1 MPGRA
6 DDVVAVLTVR
16 AVVMTVA
23 TAAVLTSVAGCE
35 LFSDGTESYRPP
47 AAPISFEA
55 SCTAPD
61 IVGGFGVEG
70 GATGE
75 NVGEGSVPDGFRAR
89 TVVSCRTSDG
99 PGGTTVID
107 AVELGG
113 DVDAFVRAIDRPSE
127 RTDRNTSVSCAVNVV
142 APVATWLVSDAGAI
156 RVAWPRVVCG
166 YRDEPLAA
174 LQTLREIGRTPVRDL
189 GVVPVAI
196 CRGRSAGF
204 ARTNGDR
211 DSDTVREGTLRFP
224 TRAVAASTV
233 CSYRTSRSS
242 TGDLRMSGAQARRL
256 TAADASRIV
265 RESISAPSAPSCDT
279 DATEVAVMSLYRPD
293 GSGGATLSVETD
305 GCRRVAVDYGLGYRT
320 ASGDVTALLRGDR

>member
-6 DDVVAVLTVR
+6 DDVAAVLTVR

-23 TAAVLTSVAGCE
+23 TAAVVTSVAGCE
-35 LFSDGTESYRPP
+35 LFSDGTESYRLPV
-47 AAPISFEA
+47 APISSEA

-70 GATGE
+70 GTTGE
-75 NVGEGSVPDGFRAR
+75 SVGEGSVPHGFRAT
-89 TVVSCRTSDG
+89 TVVSCQTSDG

-113 DVDAFVRAIDRPSE
+113 DVDAFVSAIDRPSE
-127 RTDRNTSVSCAVNVV
+127 RTDRNTSVSCAFGIA

-174 LQTLREIGRTPVRDL
+174 WEALKEIGRTPVRDL
-189 GVVPVAI
+189 GVLPAAI
-196 CRGRSAGF
+196 CRGGSAGF
-204 ARTNGDR
+204 ARTNRDR
-211 DSDTVREGTLRFP
+211 DSDMVPEGALRFP
-224 TRAVAASTV
+224 TRAVAGATV
-233 CSYRTSRSS
+233 CTYRTSRSS
-242 TGDLRMSGAQARRL
+242 TGDLQMSGAVSRRL
-256 TAADASRIV
+256 TAAAASRVV
-265 RESISAPSAPSCDT
+265 RESISAPSAPACDT
-279 DATEVAVMSLYRPD
+279 DATEVAVMPLYRPD

-305 GCRRVAVDYGLGYRT
+305 GCRRVAVDHGLGYRT
-320 ASGDVTALLRGDR
+320 ASGEVTALLRGDR